1 MQVASLVKAGCGD
14 PVDGRGTPKFTSCAA
29 NGADCTR
36 AVTTDPTS
44 ATQVGWRIGASVRRK
59 GPCAMPCGCDRRLQS
74 ATRRD
79 LVIEACVRIISS
91 CGDQSLGETPGPI
104 PNPEAKAWHGDGTA
118 LERVWESSTSP
129 HLNFLNPELSVAPR
143 DFSLC
148 DSCKSNYVRRRIRQ
162 SLIAALRQR
171 KPPTEQCR
179 RIWRCCYERALMGT
193 VLPKTHYHRWRSSMG
208 LALTTV

>member
-1 MQVASLVKAGCGD
+1 MHFFGHRGNRYRRIVRQARTSSVQVASLVKAGCGD

-44 ATQVGWRIGASVRRK
+44 ATQVGWRIGASVRQRD
-59 GPCAMPCGCDRRLQS
+59 PCAMPCGCDRRLQS

-104 PNPEAKAWHGDGTA
+104 PNPEAKA
-118 LERVWESSTSP
+118 
-129 HLNFLNPELSVAPR
+129 
-143 DFSLC
+143 
-148 DSCKSNYVRRRIRQ
+148 
-162 SLIAALRQR
+162 
-171 KPPTEQCR
+171 
-179 RIWRCCYERALMGT
+179 
-193 VLPKTHYHRWRSSMG
+193 
-208 LALTTV
+208 